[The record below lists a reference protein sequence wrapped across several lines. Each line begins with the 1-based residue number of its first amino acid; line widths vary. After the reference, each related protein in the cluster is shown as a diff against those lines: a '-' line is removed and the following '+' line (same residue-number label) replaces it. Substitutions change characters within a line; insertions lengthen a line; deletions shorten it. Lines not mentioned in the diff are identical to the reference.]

1 MLKLKLIFP
10 NFYEYVI
17 LENVLKNFIIFYW
30 YLIISGSG
38 LMTHFINIYADRIC
52 LATIIKKK
60 KALCL
65 IPYLIKIKCIWG
77 SHLNVT
83 VYGQQCTQIQSWL

>member
-1 MLKLKLIFP
+1 MKFLNLFEKWGNAKIKLIFP

-60 KALCL
+60 SFVPHTLFNK
-65 IPYLIKIKCIWG
+65 
-77 SHLNVT
+77 N
-83 VYGQQCTQIQSWL
+83 